1 MRVTLVRG
9 ARVVR
14 VVVRSSSSFSSD
26 SRVRGGRVLRVVVD
40 SDGVVDVLVSLMS
53 LVIGGLVLVM
63 VPDVVD
69 VVEPVT
75 VADEDDGGM

>member
-1 MRVTLVRG
+1 M
-9 ARVVR
+9 VR
-14 VVVRSSSSFSSD
+14 VVVRDSSSSSD

-40 SDGVVDVLVSLMS
+40 SDGVVDELVSLMS

-69 VVEPVT
+69 VVEF
-75 VADEDDGGM
+75 VASAEVVDAGGT

>member
-14 VVVRSSSSFSSD
+14 VVVRSSFSSD

>member
-1 MRVTLVRG
+1 M
-9 ARVVR
+9 VR
-14 VVVRSSSSFSSD
+14 VVVRSSFSSD

>member
-1 MRVTLVRG
+1 M
-9 ARVVR
+9 VR
-14 VVVRSSSSFSSD
+14 VVVRDSSSSSD

-40 SDGVVDVLVSLMS
+40 SDGVVDELVSLMS

-69 VVEPVT
+69 VVEFVASAE
-75 VADEDDGGM
+75 VADAGGT

>member
-1 MRVTLVRG
+1 M
-9 ARVVR
+9 VR

-75 VADEDDGGM
+75 VADEDDGGMY